1 MDDFGIVTKKLF
13 QWRVNV
19 GSLLLLRLP
28 IYLSAEKLEDK
39 MGWVVLRQF
48 TYREHVTA
56 CDFVE
61 RGWWGLVH
69 EYIED
74 FCLLYPDISN
84 DDVMLPMG
92 LSDVMIRESGFED
105 ADRVASEALIDI
117 ENDIESIN
125 PEHLIGIMSAKY
137 NIPVDQ
143 LLQMDGNQYT
153 GYVMHSMQLSNSAQE
168 NAEASAAMMEQY
180 QQQQQYQ
187 GYPSQGGGA
196 GDDIITPMLHD
207 VTLRGK
213 QLKSKLESFENMK
226 RRGKQPKVKKPDY
239 AKDGVMISS
248 IWAGGGRSENSQE

>member
-28 IYLSAEKLEDK
+28 IYLSGETLEDK

-56 CDFVE
+56 CDFLD

-74 FCLLYPDISN
+74 YCILYPDIDN
-84 DDVMLPMG
+84 DNIMLPMG
-92 LSDVMIRESGFED
+92 LSDVMTRESGFED
-105 ADRVASEALIDI
+105 ADRIASEALIDI
-117 ENDIESIN
+117 ENDIETID

-137 NIPVDQ
+137 SIPIDK
-143 LLQMDGNQYT
+143 LLEMDGNQFT
-153 GYVMHSMQLSNSAQE
+153 GYVMHSMQLANSEQQQ
-168 NAEASAAMMEQY
+168 AEVSAEMMEQY
-180 QQQQQYQ
+180 QQQQYYGQQ
-187 GYPSQGGGA
+187 NHGGGS
-196 GDDIITPMLHD
+196 GDDLITPMLHE
-207 VTLRGK
+207 VTARGR

-248 IWAGGGRSENSQE
+248 IWAGGGRSDNSQE